1 MHEQC
6 THRVERF
13 TIETR
18 WLRGGTER
26 IGHTWRAGDDDDG
39 DDDEDTTGETTLREI
54 ETTKMGV
61 LRARELEQT
70 TAASESRSDCLLGK
84 R

>member
-6 THRVERF
+6 TYRVERF

-39 DDDEDTTGETTLREI
+39 DDDEDTTGDD
-54 ETTKMGV
+54 
-61 LRARELEQT
+61 A
-70 TAASESRSDCLLGK
+70 
-84 R
+84 